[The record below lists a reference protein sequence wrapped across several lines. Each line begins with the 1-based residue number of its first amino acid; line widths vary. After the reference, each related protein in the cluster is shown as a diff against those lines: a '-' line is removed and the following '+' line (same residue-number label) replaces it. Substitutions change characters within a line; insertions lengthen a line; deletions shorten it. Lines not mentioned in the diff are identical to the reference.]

1 METDDGIDDYD
12 DNLNGADDADG
23 MLELDGSLPRKN
35 KVNCVGERSAEITL
49 ELRET

>member
-1 METDDGIDDYD
+1 METDEVVDDYD
-12 DNLNGADDADG
+12 SNFNGADDADG
-23 MLELDGSLPRKN
+23 MLELDRTLPRKN